1 MKASPIILM
10 VLLVFLGVWL
20 VLQPTLM
27 RGHSDLTLRVGAMEI
42 ALERIEYS
50 DLSPSGATYRVL
62 SPAPMRGQTIH
73 AQDIDEFVATRI
85 DEWNAR
91 PAFERQLLGFFNITS
106 WATFGFVVVGLVGQ
120 TAFFGRMLVQWIVSE
135 RSRIST
141 VPVAFWWMSF
151 IGGVCLFI
159 YFVWRTDIVGVMGQ
173 STGIVIYARN
183 LRLIS
188 KQRQAQTPAPRPEP
202 EGAPA

>member
-1 MKASPIILM
+1 MKASPVIAM
-10 VLLVFLGVWL
+10 VLLVFLGIWL

-27 RGHSDLTLRVGAMEI
+27 RGHSDLTLKVGSTEVM
-42 ALERIEYS
+42 LERLGENPDTPEGANYIV
-50 DLSPSGATYRVL
+50 LSPS
-62 SPAPMRGQTIH
+62 SMRGEMIN
-73 AQDIDEFVATRI
+73 AQDIDEFVSTRI
-85 DEWNAR
+85 DDWNAR

-188 KQRQAQTPAPRPEP
+188 KQRRATQANFEP

>member
-1 MKASPIILM
+1 
-10 VLLVFLGVWL
+10 
-20 VLQPTLM
+20 
-27 RGHSDLTLRVGAMEI
+27 
-42 ALERIEYS
+42 
-50 DLSPSGATYRVL
+50 
-62 SPAPMRGQTIH
+62 APMRGQTIH

-159 YFVWRTDIVGVMGQ
+159 YFVWRTD
-173 STGIVIYARN
+173 
-183 LRLIS
+183 
-188 KQRQAQTPAPRPEP
+188 
-202 EGAPA
+202 